1 MVIWICTSRFIVF
14 LFFSEKEADSLNK
27 VIAMS
32 LYGSNGRYINNAL
45 RNVKML
51 KENFPGW
58 KLWFY
63 TEKKVFNKTLKFPA
77 VIEDTINK
85 LAEGGAEM
93 KYVDIRNLTVPPMMW
108 RFLIVDDTTV
118 DVFIIRDCDSH
129 LTKRDSIVVND
140 WLKINTTF
148 HCVRD
153 HPSHARS
160 PISGGMWGARR
171 EPFAKL
177 LGSESMASLMAG
189 YGAGYHMDMNF
200 LNKVIWPKVQGF
212 AYCHDSV
219 SCKKYPGGHPF
230 PVVRQGYEH
239 IGQVFN
245 GKGVARASD
254 INVLKKSK
262 VNKDCVPP

>member
-1 MVIWICTSRFIVF
+1 MTERS
-14 LFFSEKEADSLNK
+14 SK

-32 LYGSNGRYINNAL
+32 IYGSDGRYTKNAI
-45 RNVKML
+45 RNLDKA

-63 TEKKVFNKTLKFPA
+63 TELRMPDKTLKYPA
-77 VIEDTINK
+77 VPENTIK
-85 LAEGGAEM
+85 TLTAGGAEM

-140 WLKINTTF
+140 WLKANTTF

-153 HPSHARS
+153 HPSHPNF

-177 LGSESMASLMAG
+177 LGSKSMAALMKG
-189 YGAGYHMDMNF
+189 YGTGYLVDMNF
-200 LNKVIWPKVQGF
+200 LGKVVWPKVKGS

-239 IGQVFN
+239 IGQVFDAN
-245 GKGVARASD
+245 GIGRAGD
-254 INVLKKSK
+254 MKILKRSK
-262 VNKDCVPP
+262 VNKDCVPTS